1 MVHPVA
7 GAFLGTPPDSSPARE
22 NTLSLLARAIG

>member
-7 GAFLGTPPDSSPARE
+7 GAFAGTAPDSSPARE
-22 NTLSLLARAIG
+22 TTLSLLAAAL